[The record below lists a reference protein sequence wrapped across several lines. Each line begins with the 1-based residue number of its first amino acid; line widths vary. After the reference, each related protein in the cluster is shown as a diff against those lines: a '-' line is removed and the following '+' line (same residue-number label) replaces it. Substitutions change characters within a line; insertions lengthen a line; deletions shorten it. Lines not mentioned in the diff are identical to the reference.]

1 MSNDRCRFMALASL
15 RSFFILAPAC
25 GQSGQTHAGADAA
38 HANDDAGAADA
49 PILTGNDAGPEAGR
63 DAIGGIGGAGGADGG
78 SGGTGGAA
86 GAAGSGGITG
96 RGGSGGLRGTVGA
109 GGSAGSAGT
118 GGVAGATGSDGS
130 AGQGGSGGKAGTGG
144 AGGSAG
150 SARTGGVAGAT
161 GFGGSAGR
169 GGSGGPGGTVGAG
182 GSAGS
187 GGAGGAAGSSSAGGV
202 AGSGGAGGVW
212 RPFSDASPWN
222 TPIPSSPTLDPNSA
236 AMIADWAVS
245 SVYGPHLD
253 VNISGFSVPL
263 YWADA
268 STPKTLV
275 SCDGASYGFAVDK
288 NKQNGTAMIP
298 IPAGAEP
305 DPQSDH
311 HLLVIDRS
319 TNLEWGLWNASNSGG
334 TWTCG
339 MGASMDLLGTGVRPP
354 ITNAGADW
362 NFAQGPRACGF
373 ALIAGLIRPDE
384 ILAGRIDHALVVAYP
399 HIRSGFFTPP
409 ASTAQATNG
418 QGEGAQRDRGI
429 PCGGRIQLDPSI
441 DVTTLGLTPAG
452 LVIARALQQYGAYV
466 GDYSGALDLYAD
478 NAPDAAVQWSAGLLR
493 EDAVGGSPAKLNLT
507 SFRVLQLGTLY
518 D

>member
-1 MSNDRCRFMALASL
+1 MSNDRCRFMALAGL
-15 RSFFILAPAC
+15 GSFFILAPAC
-25 GQSGQTHAGADAA
+25 DQSGQTRAGADAA
-38 HANDDAGAADA
+38 HADSDA
-49 PILTGNDAGPEAGR
+49 
-63 DAIGGIGGAGGADGG
+63 GGAGGG
-78 SGGTGGAA
+78 SGGTGG
-86 GAAGSGGITG
+86 
-96 RGGSGGLRGTVGA
+96 
-109 GGSAGSAGT
+109 
-118 GGVAGATGSDGS
+118 VAGDKGS
-130 AGQGGSGGKAGTGG
+130 
-144 AGGSAG
+144 
-150 SARTGGVAGAT
+150 
-161 GFGGSAGR
+161 GGSAGR

-187 GGAGGAAGSSSAGGV
+187 GGAVGAAGGAAGSSGAGGV
-202 AGSGGAGGVW
+202 AGSGGTGGVW

-222 TPIPSSPTLDPNSA
+222 TPISSSPAIDPNSA

-275 SCDGASYGFAVDK
+275 SCDGAGYGFAVDK

-298 IPAGAEP
+298 IPAGANP
-305 DPQSDH
+305 DPESDH

-319 TNLEWGLWNASNSGG
+319 TNLEWGLWNASNSGS

-373 ALIAGLIRPDE
+373 PLIAGLIRPEE
-384 ILAGRIDHALVVAYP
+384 IVAGRIDHALVVAYP
-399 HIRSGFFTPP
+399 HIRSSFFTPP
-409 ASTAQATNG
+409 ASTAQAANG
-418 QGEGAQRDRGI
+418 QGAQRDRGI

-441 DVTTLGLTPAG
+441 DVTTLGLSSAG

-478 NAPDAAVQWSAGLLR
+478 NAPDAAAQSNAGLLR
-493 EDAVGGSPAKLNLT
+493 EDAVGGSPAKLSLT
-507 SFRVLQLGTLY
+507 WFRVLQLGTLY
-518 D
+518 DNGN

>member
-1 MSNDRCRFMALASL
+1 MSNDRCRFAWGAGELCSPRTIAGGHGNPPRVPISFVILAGL
-15 RSFFILAPAC
+15 GLILAPAC
-25 GQSGQTHAGADAA
+25 GQSDQGHDRADAA
-38 HANDDAGAADA
+38 RANGDAGTTDV
-49 PILTGNDAGPEAGR
+49 PILSGNDAGPEAVR
-63 DAIGGIGGAGGADGG
+63 DALRDAGSAGGSGGSAGAGGAGGAAGG
-78 SGGTGGAA
+78 ASGAA
-86 GAAGSGGITG
+86 GA
-96 RGGSGGLRGTVGA
+96 
-109 GGSAGSAGT
+109 
-118 GGVAGATGSDGS
+118 
-130 AGQGGSGGKAGTGG
+130 GGSGGKGGTGG

-150 SARTGGVAGAT
+150 A
-161 GFGGSAGR
+161 
-169 GGSGGPGGTVGAG
+169 
-182 GSAGS
+182 
-187 GGAGGAAGSSSAGGV
+187 GGAGGASS
-202 AGSGGAGGVW
+202 VW

-222 TPIPSSPTLDPNSA
+222 TPIPSAPTIDPNST

-253 VNISGFSVPL
+253 VNIGGFSVPL

-275 SCDGASYGFAVDK
+275 SCDGAGYGFAVDK

-298 IPAGAEP
+298 IPAGAQP

-399 HIRSGFFTPP
+399 HIRAGFFTPP

-418 QGEGAQRDRGI
+418 QGAQRDRGI

-441 DVTTLGLTPAG
+441 DVTTLGLSPAG
-452 LVIARALQQYGAYV
+452 VVIARALQQYGAYV

-478 NAPDAAVQWSAGLLR
+478 NAPDAAAQWSAGLLK
-493 EDAVGGSPAKLNLT
+493 EDAVGGAPAKLNLT
-507 SFRVLQLGTLY
+507 WFRVLQLGTLY
-518 D
+518 DNGN

>member
-1 MSNDRCRFMALASL
+1 MVLASL
-15 RSFFILAPAC
+15 GSLFILAPAC
-25 GQSGQTHAGADAA
+25 GQSGQTRASADAA
-38 HANDDAGAADA
+38 HADSDA
-49 PILTGNDAGPEAGR
+49 
-63 DAIGGIGGAGGADGG
+63 GGAGG
-78 SGGTGGAA
+78 
-86 GAAGSGGITG
+86 
-96 RGGSGGLRGTVGA
+96 
-109 GGSAGSAGT
+109 GSAGT
-118 GGVAGATGSDGS
+118 GGIAGTTGS
-130 AGQGGSGGKAGTGG
+130 
-144 AGGSAG
+144 
-150 SARTGGVAGAT
+150 
-161 GFGGSAGR
+161 GGSAGR

-187 GGAGGAAGSSSAGGV
+187 GGAVGAAVSSGAGGV
-202 AGSGGAGGVW
+202 AGSGGTSGVW

-222 TPIPSSPTLDPNSA
+222 TPIPSSPTIDPNSV

-275 SCDGASYGFAVDK
+275 SCDGAGYGFAVDK

-298 IPAGAEP
+298 IPVGATP
-305 DPQSDH
+305 DPESDH

-373 ALIAGLIRPDE
+373 PLIAGLIRPEE
-384 ILAGRIDHALVVAYP
+384 IVAGRIDHALVAAYP
-399 HIRSGFFTPP
+399 HIRSSFFTPP
-409 ASTAQATNG
+409 ASTAQAANG
-418 QGEGAQRDRGI
+418 QGAQRDRGI

-441 DVTTLGLTPAG
+441 DVTTLGLSSAG

-478 NAPDAAVQWSAGLLR
+478 NAPDAAAQWSAGLLR

-507 SFRVLQLGTLY
+507 WFRVLQLGTLY
-518 D
+518 DNGN